1 MRTLKK
7 SLALVLALVMVL
19 GLGVVGAS
27 ADNKLDDYN
36 DLAKLD
42 AQYVEA
48 AGVLTGLGIVA
59 GIDSVTL
66 DPDGYY
72 TREQAAKIITY
83 LLLGETK
90 AEALSC
96 TEDPFDDVAAD
107 HWSAKYIAYCAERG
121 IIDGVGGNKFDPY
134 SKLTGYQW
142 AKMLLSA
149 VGFGKNGEFTGDS
162 WSLGTATY
170 AAITDLFEGDET
182 GGDHVALRRE
192 QAMLYAF
199 NALNN
204 LGYVT
209 YSEALGDYFWNYSR
223 WTIGNRVLPEGSLGW
238 VVWRLASD
246 TGIIVHNEGTGYPVT
261 LLSNDYTD
269 TAVAAYDA
277 DTGLDMYMH
286 AARVWYVDDNVRL
299 NNAYT
304 SVDTAVYVMDLAT
317 VETMNCPTEA
327 AIQAKVATVDKT
339 KYSWEPATVLG
350 SGAKDYEF
358 YFINNTAYN
367 NTFTGIRARHAL
379 DTLGVRSAVKDTTVI
394 GTVAVPNSLIM
405 TDISGIDQ
413 RDPIIVLKA
422 EHAYYVY
429 PLSATTGTVKSVAG
443 DEGTAGAIT
452 LTDGTVLT
460 VSNLADNNIADQV
473 DAIRAILRNPAI
485 DSPNYTFVLDTH
497 GHYMST
503 TDITYRYVV
512 YFTGATAYSSEHTA
526 WFGEE
531 TYVGQFVD
539 VLSGTIMNDVPITA
553 AWQAANDGKA
563 GYFELT
569 DKLYTSAAN
578 APVSVTS
585 NDNAYAGQYVIA
597 AQPGNYAPVAFT
609 ATTNTIGGAD
619 GAINKVERNVTFNT
633 NEVTIHVARYSGS
646 KLVVDTYAGV
656 DDMLAKYTER
666 FGKTISTVNLTKIIA
681 HVTMSPAGNYVADTL
696 FAWEVGTADG
706 GYLFSA
712 VDKLTAIETTDSYVK
727 YGGLYL
733 NGSTEGGFVVT
744 KGTDVTGFNGVGFY
758 TYKIDD
764 SGDYTLEKVDS
775 VTLNDDTDKYY
786 LQANGDGT
794 YSVMDD
800 THKSHG
806 VVSESTVIVD
816 TREGAGT
823 EWDTIETIADLLR
836 GNYTRYED
844 VLLTITFI
852 DDVASPIYVIDAE

>member
-27 ADNKLDDYN
+27 ADNALDDYT
-36 DLAKLD
+36 DLNKLD

-48 AGVLTGLGIVA
+48 AGVLTGLGIVN
-59 GIDSVTL
+59 GIDAVTL

-72 TREQAAKIITY
+72 TREQAAKIMAY
-83 LLLGETK
+83 MLLGETA
-90 AEALSC
+90 AEALAV
-96 TEDPFDDVAAD
+96 TKAPFDDVPAD
-107 HWSAKYIAYCAERG
+107 HWSAKYIKFCADEG
-121 IIDGVGGNKFDPY
+121 IIDGVGGNLFDPFA
-134 SKLTGYQW
+134 KLTGMQW
-142 AKMLLSA
+142 AKMLLAA
-149 VGFGKNGEFTGDS
+149 VGFGVNGEMVGDS
-162 WSLGTATY
+162 WSLGVYSLATRVNLFNGD
-170 AAITDLFEGDET
+170 AA

-199 NALNN
+199 NALTT

-209 YSEALGDYFWNYSR
+209 WSDALGDYFWNYSR
-223 WTIGNRVLPEGSLGW
+223 WTIGDRVTPEGTIGW
-238 VVWRLASD
+238 VVWRLDSD

-269 TAVAAYDA
+269 TTVAAYDA
-277 DTGLDMYMH
+277 DTGLDMYLH

-317 VETMNCPTEA
+317 VETMNCPTEE
-327 AIQAKVATVDKT
+327 AIQAKVATVDRT
-339 KYSWEPATVLG
+339 KYTWETATVLG
-350 SGAKDYEF
+350 SGAEDYEF

-379 DTLGVRSAVKDTTVI
+379 STLGVRSAVKDTTVI

-422 EHAYYVY
+422 ENAYYVY

-460 VSNLADNNIADQV
+460 VSNLADYNIADQV
-473 DAIRAILRNPAI
+473 DAIRAILRNPAT

-578 APVSVTS
+578 APVNVTS

-597 AQPGNYAPVAFT
+597 AKPNNYASVGFT
-609 ATTNTIGGAD
+609 ATTNTIGGAN
-619 GAINKVERNVTFNT
+619 GAIANVARNVTFNT
-633 NEVTIHVARYSGS
+633 NEVTIHVARYNGS

-666 FGKTISTVNLTKIIA
+666 FGKTIDTVNLNKIIA

-712 VDKLTAIETTDSYVK
+712 VKTLTAIETTDSYVK

-744 KGTDVTGFNGVGFY
+744 RDTDVNGLDGVGFY

-764 SGDYTLEKVDS
+764 SGDYTLEKVAS
-775 VTLNDDTDKYY
+775 VTLNDTTDKYY
-786 LQANGDGT
+786 LQDNGNGT

-800 THKSHG
+800 THTSHG

-823 EWDTIETIADLLR
+823 EWDTIETITDLLR

-852 DDVASPIYVIDAE
+852 DGVASPIYVIDAA